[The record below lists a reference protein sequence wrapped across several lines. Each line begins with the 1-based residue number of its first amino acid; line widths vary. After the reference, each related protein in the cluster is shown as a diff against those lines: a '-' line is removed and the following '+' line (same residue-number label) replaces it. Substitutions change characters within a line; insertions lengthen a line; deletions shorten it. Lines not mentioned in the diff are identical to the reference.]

1 MCAGDQR
8 RGDPKMPTNLP
19 DPQERKEQESRDKFL
34 SVILVFLRIALV
46 IAIAMVVWLWW
57 AR

>member
-8 RGDPKMPTNLP
+8 RGDPKIPTNLP
-19 DPQERKEQESRDKFL
+19 DPRERKEQDSHAKFL

-46 IAIAMVVWLWW
+46 IAIAMIVWRW

>member
-1 MCAGDQR
+1 
-8 RGDPKMPTNLP
+8 MPTNLP
-19 DPQERKEQESRDKFL
+19 DLQERKEQESRNKLL

-46 IAIAMVVWLWW
+46 IAIAMIVWRW